1 MAKRS
6 KAIRALEYF
15 PCQAPPAALFKSRIN
30 DLRGIVHLGKVN
42 HSSEILE
49 LVKIGLTAYFE
60 AFCKDQFG
68 SMICLAPSLIKN
80 LAAAGHDTSLD
91 ASLMVDDPQEFGH
104 QIGFYIAEKYD
115 FGTPSKINSHFKALI
130 RVAPFSSKAQV
141 AYDAIIHD
149 RNLLAHHGGTFTTSY
164 IKNAKSPGKGGAKAF
179 QDGIVLD
186 AAQMNDDLDF
196 VERIAHVLTVNT
208 YKALTAHIREGGLRI
223 GTEKKKALEFLSW
236 WEEG

>member
-30 DLRGIVHLGKVN
+30 DLRGIAHLGEAN

-91 ASLMVDDPQEFGH
+91 ASWMVDNPQEFEH

-130 RVAPFSSKAQV
+130 RITPFSSKARV

-149 RNLLAHHGGTFTTSY
+149 RNLLAHHGGTFTTLY
-164 IKNAKSPGKGGAKAF
+164 VRNAKSPDRSAAKAF
-179 QDGIVLD
+179 QDGIVLS
-186 AAQMNDDLDF
+186 AAQINDDLDL
-196 VERIAHVLTVNT
+196 VERIAYALTVNT
-208 YKALTAHIREGGLRI
+208 HKALTAHIYDGDMRVGA
-223 GTEKKKALEFLSW
+223 EKKKALEFISW

>member
-30 DLRGIVHLGKVN
+30 DLRGIANLGGVN

-68 SMICLAPSLIKN
+68 SMICLSPSLIKN
-80 LAAAGHDTSLD
+80 LAVAGHDTFVD
-91 ASLMVDDPQEFGH
+91 AALMVDDPQEFER
-104 QIGFYIAEKYD
+104 QVGFYIAEKYD

-130 RVAPFSSKAQV
+130 QVSPFSSKARV

-164 IKNAKSPGKGGAKAF
+164 VKNTKSPAKGAAKAF
-179 QDGIVLD
+179 QDGIVLNT
-186 AAQMNDDLDF
+186 AQIKDDLDL
-196 VERIAHVLTVNT
+196 VEKIAYSLTVNT
-208 YKALTAHIREGGLRI
+208 HKALTAHIYHVGMRMGA
-223 GTEKKKALEFLSW
+223 EKKKALEFLSW
-236 WEEG
+236 WEES